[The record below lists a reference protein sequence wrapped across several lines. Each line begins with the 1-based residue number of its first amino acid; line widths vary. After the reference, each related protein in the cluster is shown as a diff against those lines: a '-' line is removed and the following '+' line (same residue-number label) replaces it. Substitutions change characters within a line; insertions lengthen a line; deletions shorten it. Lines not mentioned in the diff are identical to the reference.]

1 MEAIQF
7 NKETLVA
14 VYGNCNAVGRKA
26 IKEQLGERLS
36 EILPVTDRVKT
47 FNDAVEELG
56 EEHEAVKAYR
66 AVEWYLRNQMSDIKA
81 YLQLRIITAALNEGW
96 EPQFVK
102 GEYRWYGWYDL
113 ISKEDYE
120 ALSDEEKG
128 RCVGRSSYY
137 AYANG
142 GLVYSSA
149 NSASSYSATRISAL
163 GSPSK
168 AKSWL
173 SMQPNNSSKFTPISV
188 SSPKLRTQRSRSN
201 RSISSVEARS
211 CRRASTKFQRYER
224 KFKIRP
230 AP

>member
-7 NKETLVA
+7 NKETLAA

-96 EPQFVK
+96 EPQFVR

-128 RCVGRSSYY
+128 RCVGRSGGNAN
-137 AYANG
+137 AYG
-142 GLVYSSA
+142 GLVFSNA
-149 NSASSYSATRISAL
+149 GSASSDSVTYDSSRLAFKSEKLAEYAAKQFIEIYADFCFI
-163 GSPSK
+163 PKAPDAKESK
-168 AKSWL
+168 
-173 SMQPNNSSKFTPISV
+173 
-188 SSPKLRTQRSRSN
+188 
-201 RSISSVEARS
+201 
-211 CRRASTKFQRYER
+211 
-224 KFKIRP
+224 
-230 AP
+230 

>member
-7 NKETLVA
+7 NKETLAA

-96 EPQFVK
+96 EPQFVR

-128 RCVGRSSYY
+128 RCVGRSSYN
-137 AYANG
+137 AYAVG
-142 GLVYSSA
+142 GRVFSNA
-149 NSASSYSATRISAL
+149 NNASSSSSTS
-163 GSPSK
+163 
-168 AKSWL
+168 
-173 SMQPNNSSKFTPISV
+173 NSSRLAFKSEKLAEYAAKQFIEIYADFCFI
-188 SSPKLRTQRSRSN
+188 PK
-201 RSISSVEARS
+201 
-211 CRRASTKFQRYER
+211 
-224 KFKIRP
+224 
-230 AP
+230 APDAKESK

>member
-66 AVEWYLRNQMSDIKA
+66 AVEWYLRDQMSDIKA

-128 RCVGRSSYY
+128 RCVGRSYHNAN
-137 AYANG
+137 AYG
-142 GLVYSSA
+142 GLVFSFACYASSLSYSVYSSRLA
-149 NSASSYSATRISAL
+149 FKSEKLAEYAAKQFIEIYADFCFI
-163 GSPSK
+163 PKAPDAKESK
-168 AKSWL
+168 
-173 SMQPNNSSKFTPISV
+173 
-188 SSPKLRTQRSRSN
+188 
-201 RSISSVEARS
+201 
-211 CRRASTKFQRYER
+211 
-224 KFKIRP
+224 
-230 AP
+230 

>member
-66 AVEWYLRNQMSDIKA
+66 AVEWYLRDQMSDIKA

-128 RCVGRSSYY
+128 RCVGRSSSY
-137 AYANG
+137 ASAGG
-142 GLVYSSA
+142 GLVYSGA
-149 NSASSYSATRISAL
+149 LYASSSSFADSSSRLAFKSEKLAEYAAKQFIEIYADFCFI
-163 GSPSK
+163 PKAPDAKESK
-168 AKSWL
+168 
-173 SMQPNNSSKFTPISV
+173 
-188 SSPKLRTQRSRSN
+188 
-201 RSISSVEARS
+201 
-211 CRRASTKFQRYER
+211 
-224 KFKIRP
+224 
-230 AP
+230 

>member
-7 NKETLVA
+7 NKETLAA

-96 EPQFVK
+96 EPQFVR

-128 RCVGRSSYY
+128 RCVGRSYY
-137 AYANG
+137 GADAYG
-142 GLVYSSA
+142 GLVCSSA
-149 NSASSYSATRISAL
+149 YVASSSSFTNG
-163 GSPSK
+163 GSRLAFKSEKLAEYAAKQFIEIYADFCFIPKAPDAKESK
-168 AKSWL
+168 
-173 SMQPNNSSKFTPISV
+173 
-188 SSPKLRTQRSRSN
+188 
-201 RSISSVEARS
+201 
-211 CRRASTKFQRYER
+211 
-224 KFKIRP
+224 
-230 AP
+230 

>member
-96 EPQFVK
+96 EPQFVE
-102 GEYRWYGWYDL
+102 GERRWYGWYDL

-120 ALSDEEKG
+120 ALSDEEKS
-128 RCVGRSSYY
+128 RCVGRSISGAV
-137 AYANG
+137 AYG

-149 NSASSYSATRISAL
+149 SDASSYSGASS
-163 GSPSK
+163 GSRLAFKSEKLAEYAAKQFIEIYADLCFIPK
-168 AKSWL
+168 APDAK
-173 SMQPNNSSKFTPISV
+173 
-188 SSPKLRTQRSRSN
+188 
-201 RSISSVEARS
+201 E
-211 CRRASTKFQRYER
+211 TK
-224 KFKIRP
+224 
-230 AP
+230 

>member
-66 AVEWYLRNQMSDIKA
+66 AVEWYLRDQMSDIKA

-128 RCVGRSSYY
+128 RCVGRSYSNAA
-137 AYANG
+137 AYG
-142 GLVYSSA
+142 GLVFSSA
-149 NSASSYSATRISAL
+149 YYASSYSGAA
-163 GSPSK
+163 
-168 AKSWL
+168 
-173 SMQPNNSSKFTPISV
+173 V
-188 SSPKLRTQRSRSN
+188 SSRLAFKSEKLAEYAAKQFIEIYADFCFIPK
-201 RSISSVEARS
+201 
-211 CRRASTKFQRYER
+211 
-224 KFKIRP
+224 
-230 AP
+230 APDAKESK

>member
-7 NKETLVA
+7 NKETLAA

-96 EPQFVK
+96 EPQFVR

-128 RCVGRSSYY
+128 RCVGRSSSN
-137 AYANG
+137 AYAHG
-142 GLVYSSA
+142 GLVCSNA
-149 NSASSYSATRISAL
+149 NFASSYSVTCY
-163 GSPSK
+163 GSRLAFKSEKLAEYAAKQFIEIYADFCFIPKAPDAKESK
-168 AKSWL
+168 
-173 SMQPNNSSKFTPISV
+173 
-188 SSPKLRTQRSRSN
+188 
-201 RSISSVEARS
+201 
-211 CRRASTKFQRYER
+211 
-224 KFKIRP
+224 
-230 AP
+230 

>member
-66 AVEWYLRNQMSDIKA
+66 AVEWYLRDQMSDIKA

-128 RCVGRSSYY
+128 RCVGRSVSN
-137 AYANG
+137 ASANG
-142 GLVYSSA
+142 GLVCSNAYD
-149 NSASSYSATRISAL
+149 ASSYSYTSYSSRLAFKSEKLAEYAAKQFIEIYADFCFI
-163 GSPSK
+163 PKAPDAKESK
-168 AKSWL
+168 
-173 SMQPNNSSKFTPISV
+173 
-188 SSPKLRTQRSRSN
+188 
-201 RSISSVEARS
+201 
-211 CRRASTKFQRYER
+211 
-224 KFKIRP
+224 
-230 AP
+230 

>member
-66 AVEWYLRNQMSDIKA
+66 AVEWYLRDQMSDIKA

-128 RCVGRSSYY
+128 RCVGRSGSS
-137 AYANG
+137 AYAGG
-142 GLVYSSA
+142 GLVFSSA
-149 NSASSYSATRISAL
+149 YGASS
-163 GSPSK
+163 GSG
-168 AKSWL
+168 A
-173 SMQPNNSSKFTPISV
+173 SV
-188 SSPKLRTQRSRSN
+188 SSRLAFKSEKLAEYAAKQFIEIYADFCFIPK
-201 RSISSVEARS
+201 
-211 CRRASTKFQRYER
+211 
-224 KFKIRP
+224 
-230 AP
+230 APDAKESK

>member
-66 AVEWYLRNQMSDIKA
+66 AVEWYLRDQMSDIKA

-128 RCVGRSSYY
+128 RCVGRSFSVAY
-137 AYANG
+137 AYG
-142 GLVYSSA
+142 GLVCSVANYASSLSSA
-149 NSASSYSATRISAL
+149 NYSSRLAFKSEKLAEYAAKQFIEIYADFCFI
-163 GSPSK
+163 PKAPDAKESK
-168 AKSWL
+168 
-173 SMQPNNSSKFTPISV
+173 
-188 SSPKLRTQRSRSN
+188 
-201 RSISSVEARS
+201 
-211 CRRASTKFQRYER
+211 
-224 KFKIRP
+224 
-230 AP
+230 

>member
-128 RCVGRSSYY
+128 RCVGRSNSSAS
-137 AYANG
+137 AYG
-142 GLVYSSA
+142 GLVFSYA
-149 NSASSYSATRISAL
+149 YGASSYSVASYSSRLAFKSEKLAEYAAKQFIEIYADFCFI
-163 GSPSK
+163 PKAPDAKESK
-168 AKSWL
+168 
-173 SMQPNNSSKFTPISV
+173 
-188 SSPKLRTQRSRSN
+188 
-201 RSISSVEARS
+201 
-211 CRRASTKFQRYER
+211 
-224 KFKIRP
+224 
-230 AP
+230 

>member
-96 EPQFVK
+96 EPQFVE
-102 GEYRWYGWYDL
+102 GERRWYGWYDL

-120 ALSDEEKG
+120 ALSDEEKS
-128 RCVGRSSYY
+128 RCVGRSGVS
-137 AYANG
+137 ANADG
-142 GLVYSSA
+142 GLVCSSA
-149 NSASSYSATRISAL
+149 SGASSFSSADSSSRLAFKSEKLAEYAAKQFIEIYADL
-163 GSPSK
+163 CFIPK
-168 AKSWL
+168 APDAK
-173 SMQPNNSSKFTPISV
+173 
-188 SSPKLRTQRSRSN
+188 
-201 RSISSVEARS
+201 E
-211 CRRASTKFQRYER
+211 TK
-224 KFKIRP
+224 
-230 AP
+230 

>member
-1 MEAIQF
+1 MEAIQL

-14 VYGNCNAVGRKA
+14 VYGNCNAEGRKA

-96 EPQFVK
+96 VPQFVK

-120 ALSDEEKG
+120 ALSDEENS
-128 RCVGRSSYY
+128 RCVGRSSVNAD
-137 AYANG
+137 AYG
-142 GLVYSSA
+142 GLVCSHA
-149 NSASSYSATRISAL
+149 HSASSRSGTV
-163 GSPSK
+163 GSSRLAFKSEKLAEYAAKQFIEIYADFCFIPKAPDAKESK
-168 AKSWL
+168 
-173 SMQPNNSSKFTPISV
+173 
-188 SSPKLRTQRSRSN
+188 
-201 RSISSVEARS
+201 
-211 CRRASTKFQRYER
+211 
-224 KFKIRP
+224 
-230 AP
+230 

>member
-96 EPQFVK
+96 EPQFVE
-102 GEYRWYGWYDL
+102 GERRWYGWYDL

-120 ALSDEEKG
+120 ALSDEEKS
-128 RCVGRSSYY
+128 RCVGRSGDYASAFGGRVCSYAYY
-137 AYANG
+137 AS
-142 GLVYSSA
+142 LV
-149 NSASSYSATRISAL
+149 SYTD
-163 GSPSK
+163 
-168 AKSWL
+168 
-173 SMQPNNSSKFTPISV
+173 NSSRLAFKSEKLAEYAAKQFIEIYADLCFI
-188 SSPKLRTQRSRSN
+188 PKAPDAK
-201 RSISSVEARS
+201 E
-211 CRRASTKFQRYER
+211 TK
-224 KFKIRP
+224 
-230 AP
+230 

>member
-96 EPQFVK
+96 EPQFVE
-102 GEYRWYGWYDL
+102 GERRWYGWYDL

-120 ALSDEEKG
+120 ALSDEEKS
-128 RCVGRSSYY
+128 RCVGRSNDNAN
-137 AYANG
+137 AYG
-142 GLVYSSA
+142 GLVYSDA
-149 NSASSYSATRISAL
+149 YYASSSSYTS
-163 GSPSK
+163 
-168 AKSWL
+168 
-173 SMQPNNSSKFTPISV
+173 NSSRLAFKSEKLAEYAAKQFIEIYADLCFI
-188 SSPKLRTQRSRSN
+188 PKAPDAK
-201 RSISSVEARS
+201 E
-211 CRRASTKFQRYER
+211 TK
-224 KFKIRP
+224 
-230 AP
+230 

>member
-96 EPQFVK
+96 EPQFVE
-102 GEYRWYGWYDL
+102 GERRWYGWYDL

-120 ALSDEEKG
+120 ALSDEEKS
-128 RCVGRSSYY
+128 RCVGRSISGAV
-137 AYANG
+137 AYG
-142 GLVYSSA
+142 GLVCSSA
-149 NSASSYSATRISAL
+149 SDASSYSGASS
-163 GSPSK
+163 GSRLAFKSEKLAEYAAKQFIEIYADLCFIPK
-168 AKSWL
+168 APDAK
-173 SMQPNNSSKFTPISV
+173 
-188 SSPKLRTQRSRSN
+188 
-201 RSISSVEARS
+201 E
-211 CRRASTKFQRYER
+211 TK
-224 KFKIRP
+224 
-230 AP
+230 

>member
-81 YLQLRIITAALNEGW
+81 YLHLRIITAALNEGW
-96 EPQFVK
+96 EPQFVE
-102 GEYRWYGWYDL
+102 GERRWYGWYDL

-128 RCVGRSSYY
+128 RCVGRSYNNAN
-137 AYANG
+137 AYG
-142 GLVYSSA
+142 GLVCSYA
-149 NSASSYSATRISAL
+149 NSASSYSGASFSSRLTFKSEKLAEYAAKQFIEIYADL
-163 GSPSK
+163 CFIPKAPDAKESK
-168 AKSWL
+168 
-173 SMQPNNSSKFTPISV
+173 
-188 SSPKLRTQRSRSN
+188 
-201 RSISSVEARS
+201 
-211 CRRASTKFQRYER
+211 
-224 KFKIRP
+224 
-230 AP
+230 

>member
-7 NKETLVA
+7 NKETLAA

-96 EPQFVK
+96 EPQFVR

-128 RCVGRSSYY
+128 RCVGRSNFY
-137 AYANG
+137 AFANG
-142 GLVYSSA
+142 GLVFSSA
-149 NSASSYSATRISAL
+149 YVASSSSFTNG
-163 GSPSK
+163 GSRLAFKSEKLAEYAAKQFIEIYADFCFIPKAPDAKESK
-168 AKSWL
+168 
-173 SMQPNNSSKFTPISV
+173 
-188 SSPKLRTQRSRSN
+188 
-201 RSISSVEARS
+201 
-211 CRRASTKFQRYER
+211 
-224 KFKIRP
+224 
-230 AP
+230 

>member
-96 EPQFVK
+96 EPQFVR

-128 RCVGRSSYY
+128 RCVGRSYNV
-137 AYANG
+137 AYAGG
-142 GLVYSSA
+142 GLVCSDAGYASSGSGTVYSSRLA
-149 NSASSYSATRISAL
+149 FKSEKLAEYAAKQFIEIYADFCFI
-163 GSPSK
+163 PKAPDAKESK
-168 AKSWL
+168 
-173 SMQPNNSSKFTPISV
+173 
-188 SSPKLRTQRSRSN
+188 
-201 RSISSVEARS
+201 
-211 CRRASTKFQRYER
+211 
-224 KFKIRP
+224 
-230 AP
+230 

>member
-7 NKETLVA
+7 NKETLAA

-96 EPQFVK
+96 EPQFVR

-128 RCVGRSSYY
+128 RCVGRSNNY
-137 AYANG
+137 ASAYG
-142 GLVYSSA
+142 GLVYSVA
-149 NSASSYSATRISAL
+149 NVASSSSITD
-163 GSPSK
+163 
-168 AKSWL
+168 
-173 SMQPNNSSKFTPISV
+173 NSSRLAFKSEKLAEYAAKQFIEIYADFCFI
-188 SSPKLRTQRSRSN
+188 PK
-201 RSISSVEARS
+201 
-211 CRRASTKFQRYER
+211 
-224 KFKIRP
+224 
-230 AP
+230 APDAKESK

>member
-7 NKETLVA
+7 NKETLAA

-120 ALSDEEKG
+120 ALSDEEKS
-128 RCVGRSSYY
+128 RVVGRANNNAH
-137 AYANG
+137 AYG
-142 GLVYSSA
+142 GLVYA
-149 NSASSYSATRISAL
+149 DAYYVSASSYTYHGSRLAFKSEKLAEYAAKQFIEIYADFCFIPKATDAKE
-163 GSPSK
+163 SK
-168 AKSWL
+168 
-173 SMQPNNSSKFTPISV
+173 
-188 SSPKLRTQRSRSN
+188 
-201 RSISSVEARS
+201 
-211 CRRASTKFQRYER
+211 
-224 KFKIRP
+224 
-230 AP
+230 

>member
-7 NKETLVA
+7 NKETLAA

-96 EPQFVK
+96 EPQFVR

-128 RCVGRSSYY
+128 RCVGRSDSD
-137 AYANG
+137 AYASG

-149 NSASSYSATRISAL
+149 SLASSYSYTWHSSRLAFKSEKLAEYAAKQFIEIYADFCFI
-163 GSPSK
+163 PKAPDAKESK
-168 AKSWL
+168 
-173 SMQPNNSSKFTPISV
+173 
-188 SSPKLRTQRSRSN
+188 
-201 RSISSVEARS
+201 
-211 CRRASTKFQRYER
+211 
-224 KFKIRP
+224 
-230 AP
+230 

>member
-120 ALSDEEKG
+120 ALSDEEKS
-128 RCVGRSSYY
+128 RCVGRSYGN
-137 AYANG
+137 ANANG
-142 GLVYSSA
+142 GLVYSNA
-149 NSASSYSATRISAL
+149 NNASSSSY
-163 GSPSK
+163 
-168 AKSWL
+168 AKH
-173 SMQPNNSSKFTPISV
+173 SSRLAFSGNYEIVETAE
-188 SSPKLRTQRSRSN
+188 
-201 RSISSVEARS
+201 SVEVA
-211 CRRASTKFQRYER
+211 
-224 KFKIRP
+224 
-230 AP
+230 

>member
-96 EPQFVK
+96 EPQFVE
-102 GEYRWYGWYDL
+102 GERRWYGWYDL
-113 ISKEDYE
+113 ISKDK
-120 ALSDEEKG
+120 LSINSATHPCHLPSPAPSAY
-128 RCVGRSSYY
+128 RRSSDT
-137 AYANG
+137 
-142 GLVYSSA
+142 SA
-149 NSASSYSATRISAL
+149 H
-163 GSPSK
+163 
-168 AKSWL
+168 W
-173 SMQPNNSSKFTPISV
+173 
-188 SSPKLRTQRSRSN
+188 
-201 RSISSVEARS
+201 
-211 CRRASTKFQRYER
+211 
-224 KFKIRP
+224 
-230 AP
+230 

>member
-7 NKETLVA
+7 NKETLAA

-96 EPQFVK
+96 EPQFVR

-128 RCVGRSSYY
+128 RCVGRSDYD
-137 AYANG
+137 AVAFG
-142 GLVYSSA
+142 GLVSSDA
-149 NSASSYSATRISAL
+149 NYASSYSGA
-163 GSPSK
+163 
-168 AKSWL
+168 
-173 SMQPNNSSKFTPISV
+173 NSSSRLAFKSEKLAEYAAKQFIEIYADFCFI
-188 SSPKLRTQRSRSN
+188 PKATDAKES
-201 RSISSVEARS
+201 
-211 CRRASTKFQRYER
+211 K
-224 KFKIRP
+224 
-230 AP
+230 

>member
-96 EPQFVK
+96 EPQFVE
-102 GEYRWYGWYDL
+102 GERRWYGWYDL

-120 ALSDEEKG
+120 ALSDEEKS
-128 RCVGRSSYY
+128 RCVGRSSGD
-137 AYANG
+137 ASAGG
-142 GLVYSSA
+142 GLVCSSA
-149 NSASSYSATRISAL
+149 VGASSSSGA
-163 GSPSK
+163 G
-168 AKSWL
+168 
-173 SMQPNNSSKFTPISV
+173 NSSRLAFKSEKLAEYAAKQFIEIYADLCFI
-188 SSPKLRTQRSRSN
+188 PKAPDAK
-201 RSISSVEARS
+201 E
-211 CRRASTKFQRYER
+211 TK
-224 KFKIRP
+224 
-230 AP
+230 

>member
-26 IKEQLGERLS
+26 IKEQFGERLS

-66 AVEWYLRNQMSDIKA
+66 AVEWYLRDQMSDIKA

-128 RCVGRSSYY
+128 RCVGRSYVN
-137 AYANG
+137 ANARG
-142 GLVYSSA
+142 GLVYSYA
-149 NSASSYSATRISAL
+149 YFASSYSVT
-163 GSPSK
+163 G
-168 AKSWL
+168 
-173 SMQPNNSSKFTPISV
+173 V
-188 SSPKLRTQRSRSN
+188 SSRLAFKSEKLAEYAAKQFIEIYADFCFIPK
-201 RSISSVEARS
+201 
-211 CRRASTKFQRYER
+211 
-224 KFKIRP
+224 
-230 AP
+230 APDAKESK

>member
-7 NKETLVA
+7 NKETLAA

-96 EPQFVK
+96 EPQFVR

-128 RCVGRSSYY
+128 RCVGRSSSNAV
-137 AYANG
+137 AYG
-142 GLVYSSA
+142 GLVYSYGFY
-149 NSASSYSATRISAL
+149 ASSGSGTVYSSRLAFKSEKLAEYAAKQFIEIYADFCFI
-163 GSPSK
+163 PKAPDAKESK
-168 AKSWL
+168 
-173 SMQPNNSSKFTPISV
+173 
-188 SSPKLRTQRSRSN
+188 
-201 RSISSVEARS
+201 
-211 CRRASTKFQRYER
+211 
-224 KFKIRP
+224 
-230 AP
+230 

>member
-7 NKETLVA
+7 NKETLAA

-96 EPQFVK
+96 EPQFVR

-128 RCVGRSSYY
+128 RCVGRSNVN
-137 AYANG
+137 ANASG
-142 GLVYSSA
+142 GLVYSYA
-149 NSASSYSATRISAL
+149 YYASSSSYA
-163 GSPSK
+163 GSGSRLAFKSEKLAEYAAKQFIEIYADFCFIPKAPDAKESK
-168 AKSWL
+168 
-173 SMQPNNSSKFTPISV
+173 
-188 SSPKLRTQRSRSN
+188 
-201 RSISSVEARS
+201 
-211 CRRASTKFQRYER
+211 
-224 KFKIRP
+224 
-230 AP
+230 

>member
-66 AVEWYLRNQMSDIKA
+66 AVEWYLRDQMSDIKA

-128 RCVGRSSYY
+128 RCVGRSVNNAS
-137 AYANG
+137 AYG
-142 GLVYSSA
+142 GLVFSNAYG
-149 NSASSYSATRISAL
+149 ASSSSDTNV
-163 GSPSK
+163 GSRLAFKSEKLAEYAAKQFIEIYADFCLIPKAPDAKESK
-168 AKSWL
+168 
-173 SMQPNNSSKFTPISV
+173 
-188 SSPKLRTQRSRSN
+188 
-201 RSISSVEARS
+201 
-211 CRRASTKFQRYER
+211 
-224 KFKIRP
+224 
-230 AP
+230 